1 MSSSALRALKLLEI
15 ICTAEAPIGVTAIAN
30 HLGLS
35 VATVFRSLDALER
48 LGYVA
53 RFQSSTDFVAGDT
66 TKRLRQTA
74 FARFFLRDV
83 ALPYMRQI
91 AFATGESVTL
101 TMPVGWYGVTVATV
115 AGSNPIRTAS
125 AVGSIGE
132 LSCDLPSKVL
142 LASMD
147 GQEYQRFVAWA
158 RKKGIKIKND
168 LPRELDVIRSNGY
181 GCEAFKFAEG
191 RASIALPIR
200 LNSRTLGVLAIEGP
214 VLDPQNQLED
224 AKKIRDWR
232 QIVISIQTRIADQP
246 ALFANPYAHID
257 PDTISLPISKVR

>member
-1 MSSSALRALKLLEI
+1 MSSSALRALTLLEI
-15 ICTAEAPIGVTAIAN
+15 ICTAEAPIGVTALAN
-30 HLGLS
+30 QLGLS

-53 RFQSSTDFVAGDT
+53 RFQASTDFVAGDT
-66 TKRLRQTA
+66 TKRLRQTG

-115 AGSNPIRTAS
+115 AGTNPIRTAP

-132 LSCDLPSKVL
+132 LSRDLPSKVL
-142 LASMD
+142 LASLD
-147 GQEYQRFVAWA
+147 GQDYQRFVAWA
-158 RKKGIKIKND
+158 RKEGVTLKND
-168 LPRELDVIRSNGY
+168 LPRELDAIRSNGY
-181 GCEAFKFAEG
+181 GCEAFNFAEG

-200 LNSRTLGVLAIEGP
+200 LSSRALGVLAIEGP
-214 VLDPQNQLED
+214 VLDSQNQRAD
-224 AKKIRDWR
+224 DKKIRDWR
-232 QIVISIQTRIADQP
+232 QIVTSIETRIADQP
-246 ALFANPYAHID
+246 ALFENPYAHID
-257 PDTISLPISKVR
+257 PDTISLPVTQVR